1 MRWMIL
7 AVASAAL
14 LAVPAAS
21 TQTLPIRKPADVER
35 TTKAQRAEAAKLQR
49 VARDIT
55 ALRVKTWQCQSALGV
70 TQTRAAAKVWLLPR
84 SVAYRTWVAK
94 KWRTHSETCK
104 LRLQQ
109 RTIPATNDWQ
119 TAVRLVQRIY
129 PGTSDWLLY
138 ISRREGGHG
147 GFVMNHQGSG
157 AGGWMQFMAS
167 TYWAYSDDAFADA
180 RMRGFIV
187 DPAWNQWT
195 HPLGQAITAGYM
207 KFTGREG
214 CHWCL

>member
-1 MRWMIL
+1 MRWIL
-7 AVASAAL
+7 VTTAAL
-14 LAVPAAS
+14 VVMAAPS
-21 TQTLPIRKPADVER
+21 AFGGEGGSDKTVLSRVAKVQN
-35 TTKAQRAEAAKLQR
+35 RAEAAQLQR
-49 VARDIT
+49 LSQKVTLHRGVA
-55 ALRVKTWQCQSALGV
+55 WSCQDDLGV
-70 TQTRAAAKVWLLPR
+70 TRTRAETKVWLLPR
-84 SVAYRTWVAK
+84 SVAYRAWVAE
-94 KWRTHSETCK
+94 KWQGIALSCK
-104 LRLQQ
+104 TLLQK
-109 RTIPATNDWQ
+109 RTIPATNDWV

-147 GFVMNHQGSG
+147 PFVMNHQGSG

-180 RMRGFIV
+180 RARGFII
-187 DPAWNQWT
+187 DASWNQWT

-207 KFTGREG
+207 RFTGRDG